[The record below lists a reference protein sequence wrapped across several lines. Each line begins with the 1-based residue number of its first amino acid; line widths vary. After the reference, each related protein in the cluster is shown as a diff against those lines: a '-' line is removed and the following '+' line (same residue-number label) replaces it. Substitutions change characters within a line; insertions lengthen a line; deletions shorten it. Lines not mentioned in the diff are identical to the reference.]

1 MSDMNENT
9 NPMSVAEPLQPA
21 ESAATWLD
29 AVNQAAETA
38 AADVTAASSDLYAAA
53 QQAQAPAAA
62 PNNVFTLPTIEEP
75 ARPQSARAA
84 AAPTASYDVTS
95 DDKLMA
101 ALSWLGMVLLQIP
114 LVSTVLLLAEGNK
127 DRPFQRHHALQSIGL
142 FVAAIAYEFV
152 AAILFTV
159 GSVVTLGCGALFL
172 WVLFFVPHIM
182 AVYYAW
188 QAYQGKEINIP
199 VVSQVMRQQGWLR

>member
-38 AADVTAASSDLYAAA
+38 AADVTAASADLYAAA

-84 AAPTASYDVTS
+84 AAPTASYDVRET
-95 DDKLMA
+95 
-101 ALSWLGMVLLQIP
+101 
-114 LVSTVLLLAEGNK
+114 
-127 DRPFQRHHALQSIGL
+127 
-142 FVAAIAYEFV
+142 
-152 AAILFTV
+152 
-159 GSVVTLGCGALFL
+159 
-172 WVLFFVPHIM
+172 
-182 AVYYAW
+182 
-188 QAYQGKEINIP
+188 
-199 VVSQVMRQQGWLR
+199 

>member
-9 NPMSVAEPLQPA
+9 NPTNAAEPLQPV
-21 ESAATWLD
+21 EPVATWLD
-29 AVNQAAETA
+29 DVNQAAEAA
-38 AADVTAASSDLYAAA
+38 AADVTAASADLSAAA

-84 AAPTASYDVTS
+84 AAPTASYDMTS

-101 ALSWLGMVLLQIP
+101 ALSWLGMVLLQVP
-114 LVSTVLLLAEGNK
+114 LVSIVLLLAEGNK

-188 QAYQGKEINIP
+188 QAYQGQEITIP
-199 VVSQVMRQQGWLR
+199 VVTQVMRQQGWLR